1 MTTHFDEKIMNFD
14 VANGY
19 DAFMELFTMED
30 VCGMLEVMY
39 GGEYDVDDI
48 FQECKQDTIA
58 TYVKDWL
65 VEAIKY
71 DTIFG
76 TRQLFNVWE
85 MVG

>member
-1 MTTHFDEKIMNFD
+1 MTTHFDEKIMKFD

-39 GGEYDVDDI
+39 GGEYDVDDTP
-48 FQECKQDTIA
+48 QEYKQNTIA

-65 VEAIKY
+65 VEQINNGVY
-71 DTIFG
+71 RG
-76 TRQLFNVWE
+76 TRHLFNIWE
-85 MVG
+85 MVR